1 MNFYC
6 KTKPI
11 IDVKIFSNNIKFIQ
25 ADEQYI
31 KLQLICTVN
40 NVNVNKETALQTTN
54 SETNQDIW
62 S

>member
-1 MNFYC
+1 MLVLLERSVQHRVIQQMCKKYCLLFMNFYC

-31 KLQLICTVN
+31 KL
-40 NVNVNKETALQTTN
+40 
-54 SETNQDIW
+54 
-62 S
+62 